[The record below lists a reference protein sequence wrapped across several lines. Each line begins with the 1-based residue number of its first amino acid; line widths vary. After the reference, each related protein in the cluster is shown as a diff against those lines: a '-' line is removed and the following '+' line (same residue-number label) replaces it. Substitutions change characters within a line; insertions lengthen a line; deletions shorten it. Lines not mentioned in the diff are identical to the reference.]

1 MTWGVVY
8 AHNEIFNLFVLFGSF
23 CRKSAAAGFLRSGLG
38 LSLAFF
44 LFSKLLLWA
53 CELIESFSTVRL
65 HSCLFILYV
74 CSRCAWQ
81 TPFVVRPWL
90 LPRLSSVCSVQ
101 FGVFGR
107 GSILVDHRTLGDPFG
122 FCFFATPEEL
132 LAFGVANVPRPI
144 AS

>member
-1 MTWGVVY
+1 M
-8 AHNEIFNLFVLFGSF
+8 
-23 CRKSAAAGFLRSGLG
+23 
-38 LSLAFF
+38 
-44 LFSKLLLWA
+44 
-53 CELIESFSTVRL
+53 
-65 HSCLFILYV
+65 

-122 FCFFATPEEL
+122 FCFFQHLRNFLHLVSRTYLAL
-132 LAFGVANVPRPI
+132 LPANPDADSFTLLFFFSFSFIYKQVVYLVLFRVLMYRHTCRAYCTINLPQSVHPFFFF
-144 AS
+144 